1 MPTQLLFNIKAD
13 GTFKC
18 RIFVRGDLT
27 VKGEHYL
34 ETKSP
39 VVSLETIGVIV
50 ALAAGSD
57 MPLFSTEFSQA
68 FLKADLDV

>member
-1 MPTQLLFNIKAD
+1 MPEDTKVVPTQLLLNIKAD

-18 RIFVRGDLT
+18 RIFVRGDLSA
-27 VKGEHYL
+27 KGEHYF

-39 VVSLETIGVIV
+39 IVPLETIRVIV

-57 MPLFSTEFSQA
+57 MPLFSTDFS
-68 FLKADLDV
+68 